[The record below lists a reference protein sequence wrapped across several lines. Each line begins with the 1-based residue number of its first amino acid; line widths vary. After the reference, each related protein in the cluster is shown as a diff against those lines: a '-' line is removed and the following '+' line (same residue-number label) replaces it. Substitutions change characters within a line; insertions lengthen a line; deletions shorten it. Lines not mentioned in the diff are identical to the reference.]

1 MPTKKVALE
10 EAFTV
15 AAFKDKADTF
25 AASINPAWGAYI
37 NERIADLTGR
47 RLEEM
52 DSSGIDMQV
61 LSLTV
66 PGIQGMTDT
75 STAISTAKRAND
87 LVAEVVR
94 EHPAR
99 FAAFAALPCQDPAAA
114 VAELDRAV
122 SQLGLCGALI
132 NGHTHGVYL
141 DHRKFGDL
149 WELSE
154 SLQVPIYI
162 HPADPPTPFAC
173 CDGYPLEGATFGWSF
188 ETGTHALRV
197 ILAGVFDRFPGAR
210 LMIGHMGEFPPF
222 SLMRIDDR
230 YDLYQAHPVITHPP
244 SYYVKNNLLITTSG
258 VIDTAP
264 LLCTLSV
271 MGAER
276 VLFAVDY
283 PYQRNEPAVEFID
296 TAPISDQD
304 RRLICHRNAE
314 RILKLN

>member
-1 MPTKKVALE
+1 MPTKKIALE

-15 AAFKDKADTF
+15 AAFKDKAD
-25 AASINPAWGAYI
+25 AMIASINPAWGAYI
-37 NERIADLTGR
+37 DERLADLADR
-47 RLEEM
+47 RLEDM

-75 STAISTAKRAND
+75 GAAISAAKRAND

-94 EHPAR
+94 EHPTR

-122 SQLGLCGALI
+122 NELGLCGALI
-132 NGHTHGVYL
+132 NGHTNGVYL

-149 WELSE
+149 WGLSE
-154 SLQVPIYI
+154 SLHVPIYI
-162 HPADPPTPFAC
+162 HPTDPPTPFAC
-173 CDGYPLEGATFGWSF
+173 CNGYPLQGATFGWAF

-210 LMIGHMGEFPPF
+210 LMIGHMGEFLPF

-230 YDLYQAHPVITHPP
+230 YDLYEAHPPITHPP
-244 SYYVKNNLLITTSG
+244 SYYVKKNLLITTSG
-258 VIDTAP
+258 VNDTAP
-264 LLCTLSV
+264 LLCTMSV
-271 MGAER
+271 MGVER

-296 TAPISDQD
+296 TVPISDHD
-304 RRLICHRNAE
+304 RDLICHGNAE
-314 RILKLN
+314 RILKLH